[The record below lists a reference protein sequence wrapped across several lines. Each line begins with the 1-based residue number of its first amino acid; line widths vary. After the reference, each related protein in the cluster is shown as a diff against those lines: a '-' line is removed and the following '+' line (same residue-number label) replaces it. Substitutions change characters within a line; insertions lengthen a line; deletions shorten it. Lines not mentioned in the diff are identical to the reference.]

1 MPTNGGQGATPRERY
16 DALLDLSPSAKYVY
30 TVLQNNGTLTKDE
43 LAERTLLPART
54 ISYALE
60 RLSEA
65 GLVEREIDATDARC
79 RKYSPTT
86 IDRPDEADSAG

>member
-1 MPTNGGQGATPRERY
+1 MAPHGGQETTPRERY

-43 LAERTLLPART
+43 LAQQTLLPART

-65 GLVEREIDATDARC
+65 GLVEREVDATDARC
-79 RKYSPTT
+79 RKYSS
-86 IDRPDEADSAG
+86 IAIARPDEADSVG